1 MQERPGEC
9 AELLAAGEALT
20 VEACEPVTW
29 PLGKCFG
36 VRCSEQV
43 VSTRLWTHCPLCKY
57 FRAKSGAIPLWRVS
71 GRAFGCVGKNML
83 QQRFHGQSSQPWRP
97 YVLQLSLQFRNSW
110 DFNRASWFVAEVIF
124 TLEYVLR
131 LSLCHTDARYG
142 SSYLSRTFH
151 YAAARLAYVAI
162 AQGFFGFALST
173 WADEKD
179 ACRHVVI
186 PVPACAE
193 IQPLNVIDVVAVL
206 PFYLKLSLEWSNIG
220 VLSALLASFVSVSCK
235 HHMALFAFAVFAV
248 R

>member
-1 MQERPGEC
+1 MCRAVSCRGGAHCGGLRASDLAIGQVLRGQVQRASGVNTALDTLPFVQVLSSQEWCHSAVARVGQ
-9 AELLAAGEALT
+9 
-20 VEACEPVTW
+20 
-29 PLGKCFG
+29 G
-36 VRCSEQV
+36 VWMR
-43 VSTRLWTHCPLCKY
+43 
-57 FRAKSGAIPLWRVS
+57 
-71 GRAFGCVGKNML
+71 GKNML

-151 YAAARLAYVAI
+151 YAAARLAFVAI
-162 AQGFFGFALST
+162 AQGFFGFVLST